1 MAAART
7 VWFSL
12 HLGWHRSAVSLSALH
27 VSIVT
32 QTIAPM
38 WGCSPASVPP
48 PAEGR
53 SSPTNTPLSPP
64 SSFIL
69 PRFAWVSVLFFT
81 GQVLLPAPSWG
92 SECTYVS
99 EGLFLMYR
107 WREIYSMSNLLLH
120 HLVLSWMTLLKYIQ
134 ICIFSL
140 SWLWTSCKWE
150 WYSLLWKYFWLVYF
164 PIFFMHNKA

>member
-1 MAAART
+1 MVAART
-7 VWFSL
+7 VWFSFR
-12 HLGWHRSAVSLSALH
+12 LGWHRSAVSLSALH
-27 VSIVT
+27 VSTVT

-38 WGCSPASVPP
+38 WGWSPASVPP
-48 PAEGR
+48 PTEGR
-53 SSPTNTPLSPP
+53 SSPTDTPLSPP

-69 PRFAWVSVLFFT
+69 PSFAWVYVLFFT
-81 GQVLLPAPSWG
+81 GQVLLPAPSWC
-92 SECTYVS
+92 SACTYVS
-99 EGLFLMYR
+99 EGLFLMYL
-107 WREIYSMSNLLLH
+107 WREIDSTSNLLLH

-140 SWLWTSCKWE
+140 FWLWTSYKWE